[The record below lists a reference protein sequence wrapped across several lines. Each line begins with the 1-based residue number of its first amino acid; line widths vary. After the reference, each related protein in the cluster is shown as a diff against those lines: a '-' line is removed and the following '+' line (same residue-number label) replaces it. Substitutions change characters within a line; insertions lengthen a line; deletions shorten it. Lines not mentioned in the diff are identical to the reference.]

1 MFHSFI
7 NFSTAV
13 SDNQLEHLA
22 QACQPATFGIQ
33 QQDVLDETYR
43 KAGKMDAVEFSTNF
57 NPNSTGIMESIRCL
71 LLKNPGSSIQVE
83 LHKLNVYGMQKRKNL
98 HRKPYGCFVGP
109 GSFFRSHVDT
119 PKSGK
124 MFGSLVVALPTK
136 HEGGTFPLRHNG
148 REWVFNSADL
158 VSPQNTES
166 PRAAFV
172 AFFGDIG
179 HEVAEVKSG
188 YRVTLTYN
196 LYFGDDNS
204 ATGIVPSPP
213 TMLPIDD
220 TEMKIKKSL
229 RALLNNPKF
238 FPDGGFVGFSLP
250 HLYPIAIGSR
260 RNTNLLKIGK
270 NSKGKDAAIKR
281 VCDSLSLK
289 ISVKTVYNSN
299 IDWVYCLLDDNA
311 VPGDQRI
318 EGDILLNLHQHSD
331 QFGSLGHFSH

>member
-1 MFHSFI
+1 M
-7 NFSTAV
+7 
-13 SDNQLEHLA
+13 
-22 QACQPATFGIQ
+22 
-33 QQDVLDETYR
+33 
-43 KAGKMDAVEFSTNF
+43 
-57 NPNSTGIMESIRCL
+57 
-71 LLKNPGSSIQVE
+71 
-83 LHKLNVYGMQKRKNL
+83 
-98 HRKPYGCFVGP
+98 
-109 GSFFRSHVDT
+109 
-119 PKSGK
+119 
-124 MFGSLVVALPTK
+124 
-136 HEGGTFPLRHNG
+136 RHNG

-179 HEVAEVKSG
+179 HEVTEVKSG

-196 LYFGDDNS
+196 LYFGDDKS
-204 ATGIVPSPP
+204 SIRSP

-220 TEMKIKKSL
+220 TEAKINKLFK
-229 RALLNNPKF
+229 ALLNNPKF

-270 NSKGKDAAIKR
+270 NFKVKDAAIKR
-281 VCDSLSLK
+281 VCGSLSLK
-289 ISVKTVYNSN
+289 ISLKTVYNSN